1 MKLSIITINRN
12 NRDGLQKT
20 LDSVAKQ
27 DADRSLFEYIVVDGA
42 STDGSVQCIES
53 YDSHIDRW
61 VSEPDSGIYNAMNK
75 AVRMSTGEYLLFL
88 NSGDYL
94 YDGHVI
100 TSVLPYLHDSGIVF
114 GRMHLINT
122 GESFTAPPDLT
133 LLTLCRSSLPHN
145 ASFISRE
152 AMERRPYDE
161 KYFISSDWKFWIEA
175 LILDN
180 VSYSIY
186 PNIVTNYDCDGISS
200 RNRTRSMIERD
211 KILHEVLPERI
222 LMDYLHFTQGE
233 GYQDKPYDR
242 FYSRLRDTRYGGV
255 LYKMNRFIM
264 KVASRLFK
272 SARFMKELE

>member
-20 LDSVAKQ
+20 LDSVARQ

-42 STDGSVQCIES
+42 STDGSAQCIES

-88 NSGDYL
+88 NSGDCL
-94 YDGHVI
+94 YDGHVVA
-100 TSVLPYLHDSGIVF
+100 SVLPYLHDSGIVF
-114 GRMHLINT
+114 GEMHLINT
-122 GESFTAPPDLT
+122 GEIYTAPPDLT
-133 LLTLCRSSLPHN
+133 LLSLCNTSLPHN

-161 KYFISSDWKFWIEA
+161 KYSISSDWKFWVEA

-180 VSYSIY
+180 VSYSFY
-186 PNIVTNYDCDGISS
+186 PGVVTSYDCDGISS
-200 RNRTRSMIERD
+200 RNRTWSQIERD
-211 KILHEVLPERI
+211 KILHDVLPERI
-222 LMDYLHFTQGE
+222 LTDYLHLTKGE
-233 GYQDKPYDR
+233 VYQDTPYDM
-242 FYSRLRDTRYGGV
+242 FYSQLRDTRYGRV
-255 LYKMNRFIM
+255 LYRTNRFIM
-264 KVASRLFK
+264 KVASRLFE